1 MSSLL
6 MRAGGGPMAEVIAVA
21 DWPPF
26 FFSSDMKIRAPFRC
40 VGNFSAFPRPYCLEH
55 RLAIKSPS

>member
-1 MSSLL
+1 
-6 MRAGGGPMAEVIAVA
+6 MAEVIAVA

-40 VGNFSAFPRPYCLEH
+40 VGNCSALPRPVLPGTE
-55 RLAIKSPS
+55 ASNQKSFGGKQPECGV

>member
-1 MSSLL
+1 ML

-26 FFSSDMKIRAPFRC
+26 FFSSDMKIRAPFTC
-40 VGNFSAFPRPYCLEH
+40 VGNCQ
-55 RLAIKSPS
+55 RLSRSRTA